1 MASTAVR
8 TWGTAVI
15 RMTAMDSESA
25 RIRGRTAGP
34 GSPGIRTSSSAT
46 STRRVRM
53 MSRPLAPSAAS
64 RTSNSSLRMK
74 RKESRTP
81 GSSSMTSTT
90 GRGGYVSGGGVLA
103 DPASS
108 LSLGFG
114 YREDDILV
122 SASAALDVDGNDL
135 AGLHR
140 GDDPLEGQ
148 DVPDGLPVDL
158 EDRITRPDASL
169 FSRATRRHIADDHAC
184 LSVQLEPLGG
194 FRRQGLDGEAE
205 RLLGRRRRSNDLV
218 ARLLAN
224 LDGQSS
230 RSLVADDREW
240 RRASWLDRRHALLQ
254 VGHLLDRRTV
264 ELHDDVARLQ
274 PGRFCRA
281 LFHHVRN
288 EHAAVRLH
296 P

>member
-34 GSPGIRTSSSAT
+34 GSPGMRTSSSAT

-64 RTSNSSLRMK
+64 KTSKSSLRMK

-90 GRGGYVSGGGVLA
+90 GRGGYVSGEAVLP
-103 DPASS
+103 DSASS

-135 AGLHR
+135 ARFHR
-140 GDDPLEGQ
+140 SDDSLEGQ
-148 DVPDGLPVDL
+148 NVADGLPVDL
-158 EDRITRPDASL
+158 EDRVTRPDASL
-169 FSRATRRHIADDHAC
+169 FSRAAWRHVADDHAG
-184 LSVQLEPLGG
+184 LSVQFEPLGG
-194 FRRQGLDGEAE
+194 FRRQGLHGEPE
-205 RLLGRRRRSNDLV
+205 RLLRRCRRDDL
-218 ARLLAN
+218 
-224 LDGQSS
+224 
-230 RSLVADDREW
+230 
-240 RRASWLDRRHALLQ
+240 
-254 VGHLLDRRTV
+254 
-264 ELHDDVARLQ
+264 
-274 PGRFCRA
+274 
-281 LFHHVRN
+281 
-288 EHAAVRLH
+288 
-296 P
+296 